1 MKRTKRVAVLALTL
15 AVLAGS
21 VFAGGKRDQ
30 AGTSAGSRELT
41 IVYSGT
47 PQPHEKEYLIDVFVR
62 QFETQHG
69 VKVNFEF
76 VTQQDAIR
84 KIESEQDTGNRIS
97 DVVYADTAYLAPY
110 INGGWVEDIGRLIHP
125 GTTLTTMYDSTTNQ
139 NGKRLFIPNTFDVY
153 VLAAN
158 VEAVKY
164 LPQGLTR
171 QDVINGITW
180 DQYAEWAVNIA
191 KGEGKGK
198 TMFPASAQGSQ
209 LLYPM
214 AGMALA
220 NGGGFPDFTSEGFK
234 KALDTIAVIAR
245 GNGFYSEQAQYTAPT
260 DPMRSGDVWLTFA
273 HMSPI
278 GVAYNAAPN
287 EWIIGAAPKGS
298 KGAGSTSGAW
308 CWGVQKGAPHA
319 DLAALWIDY
328 VTTPRVNYEFCA
340 NLGGMLSPV
349 NEVGP
354 LLSSGDAVMV
364 AGNKMLGNTIV
375 SGVPSTDYSDW
386 NAVKLLY
393 IDAFNQTISAKQV
406 PNNAFLQ
413 DLQTKCLALKI
424 N

>member
-1 MKRTKRVAVLALTL
+1 LILLA
-15 AVLAGS
+15 LAGS
-21 VFAGGKRDQ
+21 VFAGGQQ
-30 AGTSAGSRELT
+30 AQSGAPAAGKALT

-47 PQPHEKEYLIDVFVR
+47 PQPHEKEYIIDVFVK
-62 QFETQHG
+62 QFEAQHG
-69 VKVNFEF
+69 VKVNLEF

-84 KIESEQDTGNRIS
+84 KIESEQDTGNIIS

-110 INGGWVEDIGRLIHP
+110 INGGWMEDLGALIHQ
-125 GTTLTTMYDSTTNQ
+125 GATLTKMYDASTNKD
-139 NGKRLFIPNTFDVY
+139 GKRFFVPNTFDVY

-164 LPQGLTR
+164 LPQGLSR
-171 QDVINGITW
+171 EDVINGITW

-191 KGEGKGK
+191 RGEGKGK
-198 TMFPASAQGSQ
+198 AMFPASAQGSQ

-220 NGGGFPDFTSEGFK
+220 NGGGFPDFTSAGFK
-234 KALDTIAVIAR
+234 QALDTIAVIAR

-273 HMSPI
+273 HMSPV
-278 GVAYNAAPN
+278 GVAYGAAPN
-287 EWIIGAAPKGS
+287 EWIIGAAPRGS
-298 KGAGSTSGAW
+298 QGAGSTSGAW
-308 CWGVQKGAPHA
+308 CWGVQKGAPNA
-319 DLAALWIDY
+319 DAAALWIDY
-328 VTTPRVNYEFCA
+328 VTTPQVNYEFCS
-340 NLGGMLSPV
+340 NLGGMLSPI

-354 LLSSGDAVMV
+354 LLGSSDAVMT

-375 SGVPSTDYSDW
+375 SGVPSTAYSDW

-393 IDAFNQTISAKQV
+393 IDAFNRTVSAKAV
-406 PNNAFLQ
+406 PGDAFLQ
-413 DLQTKCLALKI
+413 DLEAKCRALKV